1 MTDYLEDN
9 AKNEL
14 KRADHL
20 LYVSLK
26 YTRTAD
32 VIKSIIKRLI
42 SSFEF
47 VFEETLNYLKE
58 KKKIKAIPVS
68 KRAKVDAIH
77 RYCKRLDIE
86 EHLKLYTLLK
96 EIDKADFGRR
106 EEFRKHVTLI
116 AYLPTRGNFDVD
128 VPKVTEF
135 FKQTKEFVALMHQFM
150 KK

>member
-1 MTDYLEDN
+1 MTDYTDDN

-42 SSFEF
+42 MAFDR
-47 VFEETLNYLKE
+47 VFLETLEYLKE
-58 KKKIKAIPVS
+58 KGKIDSIPVS
-68 KRAKVDAIH
+68 KQARVEAIGK
-77 RYCKRLDIE
+77 YCKKQEIK
-86 EHLKLYTLLK
+86 EHLELYSFLK
-96 EIDKADFGRR
+96 DIDKAKFTKR
-106 EEFRKHVTLI
+106 EEYRKHVTLI
-116 AYLPTRGNFDVD
+116 AFLPKKGNFDVD
-128 VPKVTEF
+128 VPVVTEY
-135 FKQTKEFVALMHQFM
+135 FKKTVEFVRLMYEFM